1 MDYRSNLKCS
11 FFNDFAITIDRDTA
25 YGIHHS
31 STALL
36 IFIEI
41 NTKAFAKLPYLIAA
55 LFWTHAEPTRLTWTQ
70 SYKTFQRSAV
80 TQM

>member
-41 NTKAFAKLPYLIAA
+41 NTKALCKAA
-55 LFWTHAEPTRLTWTQ
+55 LLNSSLVLDSR
-70 SYKTFQRSAV
+70 
-80 TQM
+80 